1 MSMTEKLYDANAYLT
16 EFDATVVSCRAA
28 DSEATA
34 GKPCADDGATA
45 GKQCADGGAAADQPC
60 APLWE
65 VVLDKTAFYPEGG
78 GQPCDFGV
86 LGGSQ
91 VTDVQEKDGI
101 IYHLCSAPL
110 EVGSS
115 VHGTIDW
122 DRRLMHMREHSG
134 EHIISGIIC
143 HTHGYSNIGFH
154 MGKDCVTID
163 FSGPLTAEQI
173 QEAEDLANQKVLEN
187 VEIKAEYPDSETLVE
202 LDYRS
207 KKELIGAIRIVTIP
221 GADVCACCGTHV
233 KYTGE
238 VGPIKVISAEHAKGG
253 SRLDILIG
261 EKALADYKSRFE
273 NTQKISA
280 LLSVKPEQTAEATEK
295 LLQTV
300 ADLKQEL
307 GALKMRMLE
316 EKVDAVE
323 AGSSACVLFEQG
335 LSTVDVRKLADKL
348 SRKVAFAAVFCG
360 NDAEGYQYVICA
372 SDRDISAFGKTFN
385 KALCGRGGGK
395 NPMIQGQVK
404 AGQTEI
410 YEYLTKEGVLK
421 DGE

>member
-1 MSMTEKLYDANAYLT
+1 METEKLFYKDPFLT
-16 EFDATVVSCRAA
+16 EFTATVLDCQP
-28 DSEATA
+28 
-34 GKPCADDGATA
+34 GKNGYIVT
-45 GKQCADGGAAADQPC
+45 
-60 APLWE
+60 
-65 VVLDKTAFYPEGG
+65 LDRTAFYPEGG

-86 LGGSQ
+86 LGGAR

-101 IYHLCSAPL
+101 IFHLCSAPL
-110 EVGSS
+110 EVGSC

-187 VEIKAEYPDSETLVE
+187 VEILAEYPDREILAT

-207 KKELIGAIRIVTIP
+207 KKELTGAVRIVTIP

-238 VGPIKVISAEHAKGG
+238 IGPIKVISAEHAKGG

-261 EKALADYKSRFE
+261 EKALADYKCRFE
-273 NTQKISA
+273 NTQKISV
-280 LLSVKPEQTAEATEK
+280 LLSVKPEQTAKAAQK

-307 GALKMRMLE
+307 GALKLRLLE

-323 AGSSACVLFEQG
+323 TGSSACVLFEQG

-348 SRKVAFAAVFCG
+348 AQKVLFAAVFNG
-360 NDAEGYQYVICA
+360 SDADGYQYVICA
-372 SDRDISAFGKTFN
+372 SDRGVWQGVQQGTLRARRREKSNDPGTGKSRAESNLGISDKRRSFTGWKIKTESLYF
-385 KALCGRGGGK
+385 L
-395 NPMIQGQVK
+395 IL
-404 AGQTEI
+404 TER
-410 YEYLTKEGVLK
+410 
-421 DGE
+421 